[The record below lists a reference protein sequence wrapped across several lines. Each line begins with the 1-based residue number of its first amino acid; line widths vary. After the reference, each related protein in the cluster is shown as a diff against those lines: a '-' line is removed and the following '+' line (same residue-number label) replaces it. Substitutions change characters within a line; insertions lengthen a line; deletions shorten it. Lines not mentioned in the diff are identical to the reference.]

1 MTLAVVT
8 AVPVLLVGVMH
19 WLMPSLVPPTTPFGV
34 RVPRDR
40 AGAPVVAAQR
50 RRYRAVTGVVAVVVV
65 VGALYVG
72 RPWAAPAAVGVELL
86 AGMACYLHARRRITE
101 VKVAED
107 WFGGRRQVA
116 VADTSLRTDPERYP
130 WLWAAPAAVLTLAT
144 VIIGA
149 VAYPG
154 MPARLAI
161 HFGPAGRPDH
171 YAAKSFAS
179 AFGPVLAQVA
189 STILLL
195 AIAGVALRSRAQLDA
210 EDPQAATRHRRFV
223 AASARALLVLA
234 GCTSVT
240 FLFGSLANWHLIS
253 APGPVIA
260 ALNVVPAVLG
270 AAAILVVVIRVGQGG
285 SRLRLG
291 GPAAGRAGT
300 VNRDDDR
307 LYRLGIFYYNPDDPA
322 VFVPKRFGFGWT
334 LNLARP
340 VTWLIGGLLLVMVL
354 IGALGGR

>member
-1 MTLAVVT
+1 
-8 AVPVLLVGVMH
+8 
-19 WLMPSLVPPTTPFGV
+19 
-34 RVPRDR
+34 VPRDR
-40 AGAPVVAAQR
+40 AGAPVVAAQQ
-50 RRYRAVTGVVAVVVV
+50 RRYRVLTGVAAIAAAA
-65 VGALYVG
+65 GALLVG
-72 RPWAAPAAVGVELL
+72 RPWAGPAAVGIELL
-86 AGMACYLHARRRITE
+86 AGLLCYLHARRRITE
-101 VKVAED
+101 VKAAED

-130 WLWAAPAAVLTLAT
+130 WPWAVPAAVLTAAT
-144 VIIGA
+144 VTIGA
-149 VAYPG
+149 VAYPD

-161 HFGPAGRPDH
+161 RFGPAGRPEH

-189 STILLL
+189 STVLLL

-240 FLFGSLANWHLIS
+240 FLFGSLANWRLIS
-253 APGPVIA
+253 PPGPVLT

-270 AAAILVVVIRVGQGG
+270 AAAILVVVVRVGQGG

-291 GPAAGRAGT
+291 GSAAGREGT

-334 LNLARP
+334 FNLARP
-340 VTWLIGGLLLVMVL
+340 ATWLICGVLLVMVL
-354 IGALGGR
+354 LGTLGGR

>member
-1 MTLAVVT
+1 MTVAVVA
-8 AVPVLLVGVMH
+8 AVPVLLVGVMQ

-40 AGAPVVAAQR
+40 ADAPVVAMQR
-50 RRYRAVTGVVAVVVV
+50 RRYRAVTGVAAVAAVA
-65 VGALYVG
+65 GAVLAG
-72 RPWAAPAAVGVELL
+72 HPWAGPAAVGVELL
-86 AGMACYLHARRRITE
+86 AGVLCYLHARRRITE
-101 VKVAED
+101 VKAAED
-107 WFGGRRQVA
+107 WFGGRRQVT

-130 WLWAAPAAVLTLAT
+130 WPWAVPAVVLTLAT
-144 VIIGA
+144 VITGA

-240 FLFGSLANWHLIS
+240 FLFGSLANWRLIS
-253 APGPVIA
+253 PPGPVLT
-260 ALNVVPAVLG
+260 ALNVVPALLG
-270 AAAILVVVIRVGQGG
+270 VAAILVVVVRIGQGG
-285 SRLRLG
+285 SRLRL
-291 GPAAGRAGT
+291 AGSGDGRT

-322 VFVPKRFGFGWT
+322 VLVPKRFGFGWT
-334 LNLARP
+334 LNLARSA
-340 VTWLIGGLLLVMVL
+340 TWLIFGLLLVMTL
-354 IGALGGR
+354 IGVLGAR